1 MSETVSIRL
10 VDGEN
15 MHFAGSSLART
26 IYEFPLTILLRGEL
40 GAGKTT
46 FIQGFA
52 QGLGIETPVTS
63 PTFALE
69 QHHVFFRR
77 GKELNFLHVDCY
89 RLSPRDSEELL
100 ASTDDHL
107 GIRCVEWSDRREV
120 PFDGL
125 FILIDICE
133 NSNVRT
139 AEVQFSDVVLPSY
152 EQICEWRLHVMLPP
166 HIQEHCDTVGRFS
179 EKIAKHLLLRGRL
192 VRPLLLRRAGELHDL
207 LRFVDFKPQAMPD
220 DFQDSLQEIACWKEW
235 KRRYANMRH
244 EEACGEFLRE
254 QGFFGCA
261 DIVQAH
267 GDQFFTTPDL
277 TIEQKILF
285 YADKRVKIGDVVS
298 LEERFADLE
307 KRYPDF
313 MLKKGEQWW
322 HSAQEVEKELFEER
336 MPF

>member
-166 HIQEHCDTVGRFS
+166 HIQEHCD
-179 EKIAKHLLLRGRL
+179 
-192 VRPLLLRRAGELHDL
+192 L

-254 QGFFGCA
+254 QGFFGSA

-313 MLKKGEQWW
+313 MLKKGE
-322 HSAQEVEKELFEER
+322 H
-336 MPF
+336 